1 MCQVL
6 SVSQQETY
14 PILFNYRFPGSK
26 SSLLSTLCPTGAPTG
41 SLSNPHTILYNVL
54 IDGKMNHQV
63 NQVEMPKNIVMV
75 EPDGSEVNVSRWL
88 KPLNDRVG
96 RSNRPIFDVVETETS
111 LIYSFQEKISK

>member
-1 MCQVL
+1 
-6 SVSQQETY
+6 
-14 PILFNYRFPGSK
+14 
-26 SSLLSTLCPTGAPTG
+26 
-41 SLSNPHTILYNVL
+41 
-54 IDGKMNHQV
+54 MNHQV

-111 LIYSFQEKISK
+111 LIYSFVGENIEVELMANFCWSHKNHQNY